1 MPTYTYRC
9 ADCGNQFDAVQ
20 RFSDDPLRECPS
32 CGGGVRRVIQPVGVV
47 FKGSGWYITD
57 SRQGQDNGAKA
68 AKPDKEKA
76 DAGEKSADKTDGK
89 KGADEAKPAAA
100 AASTTAEKA
109 TVGAASTAKPTAD

>member
-32 CGGGVRRVIQPVGVV
+32 CGGVVRRVIQPVGVV

-57 SRQGQDNGAKA
+57 SRQKPDDGKQT

-76 DAGEKSADKTDGK
+76 DAGDKAADAKTDGK
-89 KGADEAKPAAA
+89 KTSDEAKPAAS
-100 AASTTAEKA
+100 ASTTTEKA
-109 TVGAASTAKPTAD
+109 TAGAAAAKPAAD